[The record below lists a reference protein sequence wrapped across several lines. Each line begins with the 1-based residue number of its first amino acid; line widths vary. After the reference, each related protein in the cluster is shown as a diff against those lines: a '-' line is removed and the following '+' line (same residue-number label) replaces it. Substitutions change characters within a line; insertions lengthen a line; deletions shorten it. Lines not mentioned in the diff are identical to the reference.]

1 MLAKDVIKGCNILVE
16 SNKGITLEEQ
26 YSLQKQPKI
35 VQKDNKVLTY
45 IEIVSVARKVVF
57 STLGRKN
64 ITPRDLKKAIIN
76 IIVL

>member
-1 MLAKDVIKGCNILVE
+1 MLSKDIIKGCNILVE

-35 VQKDNKVLTY
+35 VQKDHVTLTY

-64 ITPRDLKKAIIN
+64 VTPRDLKKAIIN